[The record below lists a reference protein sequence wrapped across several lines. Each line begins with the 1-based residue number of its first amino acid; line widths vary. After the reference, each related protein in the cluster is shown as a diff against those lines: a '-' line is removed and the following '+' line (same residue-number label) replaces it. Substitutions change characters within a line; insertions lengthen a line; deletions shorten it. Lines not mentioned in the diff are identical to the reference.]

1 VHAQDEKGLCALA
14 EDLKLQRRI
23 IVCHERQRRVTESGI
38 EILPVEEFFG
48 RTLGGRIFLSLSALV
63 VYITYSIF

>member
-1 VHAQDEKGLCALA
+1 VHAQDEKGLSALA

-38 EILPVEEFFG
+38 EIVPVEEF
-48 RTLGGRIFLSLSALV
+48 LSELWAGE
-63 VYITYSIF
+63 FF